1 MYYYLSFFVLRWRVY
16 LYRKKKHCKIT
27 FKLFSLFFCIFEKF
41 IRIYTKSISTEKT
54 LYYTTCQS
62 HLNLFFCLFLF
73 LEFLKN
79 ILGYNNTMNID
90 MNA

>member
-41 IRIYTKSISTEKT
+41 IRIYTKSISTEKNIV
-54 LYYTTCQS
+54 LY
-62 HLNLFFCLFLF
+62 NLSIIFKSCFLGFFFF
-73 LEFLKN
+73 EFLKN